1 MMYTQGFVNMGSG
14 EGQYWGIGL
23 YNDTV
28 SNQSIHN
35 MYIVVFQT
43 ISDYLSR

>member
-1 MMYTQGFVNMGSG
+1 MGNP
-14 EGQYWGIGL
+14 EGQYWGMGL

-28 SNQSIHN
+28 SDRNIHN